1 MRRFS
6 VFLIGVVLFAML
18 GHTGYYTPRALA
30 AADLAP
36 PESEGWV
43 QVSTAEQLAYIDEN
57 QSLYLSRNI
66 LLMNDID
73 MTGYQWIPFG
83 GNGVAKFSGIF
94 DGRGYR
100 ISGIHIPLT
109 SLQYVGFFGQSSGI
123 VKNLGVAVDIEGGTF
138 HQPGSTNTGGLI
150 GELDGGSI
158 DYCYV
163 QGKVVGV
170 NATSGLGAISS
181 TTGGLVGQAK
191 NSSIKNS
198 SSTATVIGGSG
209 PNKISGGLVGAQGV
223 GTISDVYARGEV
235 SSPVDQFVDLG
246 GVIGL
251 MVYGTIDK
259 GYGTGK
265 VSLQGSGS
273 QGGFA
278 GSLFVGTNIW
288 KSYFDSETT
297 GQSNG
302 VGSYYEGAADAFGQ
316 TTDKMKQQSTYS
328 GWDFVHTWVIHPSV
342 NDGYPYLRPAILTTA
357 LPNGDKDVPY
367 SSTLTAFDGASGG
380 LTWQA
385 DGLPTGMSLSSNGV
399 LQGTPQQSGSFNIEI
414 MAKDAGGASAT
425 AMLQLVVKESAPD
438 INSFHI
444 EPGSAIGTTK
454 VTAVP
459 GQSDHSF
466 AYIMSRQGNARP
478 LVGDVLPADATPYTL
493 GLDIPNVHEGQYLE
507 IYEVDGQFLI
517 QAWYNV
523 QLTDTFIKSDIPTG
537 LQAVIEDE
545 KVKLTWDMLEG
556 AESYRVYKFEGTA
569 VQSDPDHWTLVNE
582 NELKEAAFV
591 VPHLTP
597 GKRYWLAVTSILN
610 GEESKFSNPVSIIPV
625 TSVKEVVP
633 PEEIKVGRGIE
644 LVDLENYF
652 PDKVRVRVSDLSLL
666 EVDVS
671 WDAEQ
676 TDYDSNKAGAYKLIG
691 QLQLQ
696 EYVRNPSSL
705 QVELAIVVLKNTNAL
720 LDGIYLDD
728 GMLQGFHPDIFTYHI
743 EVPYETDRLMITAAT
758 FDASASYEV
767 TGGHVQDL
775 EVGDN
780 SIKIVVSAEDQTEQM
795 TYTINVKR
803 KPDQVAPQ
811 WTDGSQLAVSDI
823 TQTSVK
829 LSWPVATDNVGVIGY
844 RIYVNEVERETASGS
859 TNEATIHKLTE
870 NTTYTFK
877 VVAFDAE
884 GNESEALTSSAQTLP
899 QPPEPDSES
908 PQWLDGRELTVSD
921 ITQTNVKLSWPIATD
936 NVGVSGYRI
945 YVNDVERETASGST
959 YEAIINE
966 LTENKTYTF
975 KVVAFDAVGN
985 ESEALSKQAT
995 TARSSAGGGYTL
1007 SNNADLAD
1015 LQIWEEDE
1023 QLKLSPSF
1031 ATETTEYRA
1040 RTEAEQVEIAAIKS
1054 HVMAKV
1060 TLEDNVITDKV
1071 KVDLIDGDN
1080 KFVLTVYAEN
1090 GTKKEYTLII
1100 HRELAK
1106 PTAPSIEFTDIA
1118 GNWAEGYIKQAVS
1131 KGIINGYP
1139 EQMFKPDNAVT
1150 RAEFTVMLA
1159 TALNLDKQGSA
1170 LVFTDDDQIGQ
1181 WAKQAVSLA
1190 LKAGIVDGYKDGSFR
1205 PDVHIT
1211 RAEMAM
1217 MIAKALKVSRKA
1229 GAKTHFAD
1237 DEDIPIWAKSE
1248 VEALRKLGIVNGRGG
1263 NVFVPNDTATRSE
1276 AVAILLKMLEI
1287 QERK

>member
-6 VFLIGVVLFAML
+6 VFLIGVILCAML
-18 GHTGYYTPRALA
+18 GQTGYFSPMAHA

-43 QVSTAEQLAYIDEN
+43 QVSTAEQLAYINKN
-57 QSLYLSRNI
+57 QSLYLHRNI

-83 GNGVAKFSGIF
+83 GNDEAKFSGIF

-100 ISGIHIPLT
+100 VSGIHIPLV

-123 VKNLGVAVDIEGGTF
+123 VKNLGVVVGIDGGTF
-138 HQPGSTNTGGLI
+138 TSAGTTTTGGLI

-181 TTGGLVGQAK
+181 ITGGLVGQAK
-191 NSSIKNS
+191 NSSITNS
-198 SSTATVIGGSG
+198 SSMATVIGGNG
-209 PNKISGGLVGAQGV
+209 PNKVNGGLVGAQGT
-223 GTISDVYARGEV
+223 GTVSNVYARGEV

-328 GWDFVHTWVIHPSV
+328 GWDFVHTWAMHPSV
-342 NDGYPYLRPAILTTA
+342 NDGYPFLRPAILTTA
-357 LPNGDKDVPY
+357 LPNANKDVSY
-367 SSTLTAFDGASGG
+367 TLTLTAFDGASGG

-385 DGLPTGMSLSSNGV
+385 DGLPAGMSLSSNGV
-399 LQGTPQQSGSFNIEI
+399 LQGTPRQTGSFNIEI
-414 MAKDAGGASAT
+414 TVKDAGDASAT
-425 AMLQLVVKESAPD
+425 ALLQLVVKESAPD
-438 INSFHI
+438 IKDFQI
-444 EPGSAIGTTK
+444 APGSAIGTTN

-459 GQSDHSF
+459 VQSGHSF
-466 AYIMSRQGNARP
+466 AYIMSSQGNARP
-478 LVGDVLPADATPYTL
+478 LVGDVLPAEATPYTP

-507 IYEVDGQFLI
+507 IYEVDRQFLI
-517 QAWYNV
+517 QAWYTV
-523 QLTDTFIKSDIPTG
+523 QLADAHIKSDIPTG

-545 KVKLTWDMLEG
+545 KVKLTWDLLEG

-569 VQSDPDHWTLVNE
+569 VQTDPHHWTLVNE
-582 NELKEAAFV
+582 NELREAAFV

-644 LVDLENYF
+644 LADLGNYF

-676 TDYDSNKAGAYKLIG
+676 TDYDPNKAGAYKLIG

-811 WTDGSQLAVSDI
+811 WTDSSQLAVSDI

-844 RIYVNEVERETASGS
+844 RIYVNEVERETTSGS
-859 TNEATIHKLTE
+859 TYEAIINELTE
-870 NTTYTFK
+870 NMTYMFK

-884 GNESEALTSSAQTLP
+884 GNESEALTASAQTLP
-899 QPPEPDSES
+899 HPPEPDSEA
-908 PQWLDGRELTVSD
+908 PQWLDGRELMISD
-921 ITQTNVKLSWPIATD
+921 ITQTNVKLSWPSATD

-959 YEAIINE
+959 YAAIINE
-966 LTENKTYTF
+966 LTQNMTYTF
-975 KVVAFDAVGN
+975 KVVAFDAEGN

-995 TARSSAGGGYTL
+995 TARSSAGGGYAL
-1007 SNNADLAD
+1007 SNNADLTD
-1015 LQIWEEDE
+1015 LQIWGEVE

-1031 ATETTEYRA
+1031 ASGTTEYRA
-1040 RTEAEQVEIAAIKS
+1040 RTEAEQVEIAAITS

-1060 TLEDNVITDKV
+1060 ILEDNVITDKV
-1071 KVDLIDGDN
+1071 KVNLIDGDN
-1080 KFVLTVYAEN
+1080 IFVLTVLAEN

-1106 PTAPSIEFTDIA
+1106 PTAPLIEFTDIA
-1118 GNWAEGYIKQAVS
+1118 GHWAEGSIKQAVS
-1131 KGIINGYP
+1131 QGMISGYP
-1139 EQMFKPDNAVT
+1139 NRMFKPDDSVT

-1159 TALNLDKQGSA
+1159 DALNLDGKGA
-1170 LVFTDDDQIGQ
+1170 VFRFTDDDQIAQ
-1181 WAKQAVSLA
+1181 WAKRAVSLA
-1190 LKAGIVDGYKDGSFR
+1190 LQVEIVDGYKDGSFR
-1205 PDVHIT
+1205 PNAQIT
-1211 RAEMAM
+1211 RAEMAS
-1217 MIAKALKVSRKA
+1217 MIAKALKVTRNV
-1229 GAKTHFAD
+1229 KTTTSFAD
-1237 DEDIPIWAKSE
+1237 DEDIPIWAKSA
-1248 VEALRKLGIVNGRGG
+1248 VEAIHKLGIVNGRGG
-1263 NVFVPNDTATRSE
+1263 NKFVPNDTATRSE
-1276 AVAILLKMLEI
+1276 AVVMLLSMLEVR
-1287 QERK
+1287 E

>member
-6 VFLIGVVLFAML
+6 VFLIGAVLYAML
-18 GHTGYYTPRALA
+18 GQTGYFTPMAHA
-30 AADLAP
+30 ADDLAP

-66 LLMNDID
+66 QLMNDID
-73 MTGYQWIPFG
+73 MSGYHWIPFG
-83 GNGVAKFSGIF
+83 GNGEVRFSGTF

-100 ISGIHIPLT
+100 VSGIHIPLV

-123 VKNLGVAVDIEGGTF
+123 VKNLGVVVGIDGGTF
-138 HQPGSTNTGGLI
+138 TSAGTTTTGGLI

-181 TTGGLVGQAK
+181 ITGGLVGQAK
-191 NSSIKNS
+191 NSSITNS

-235 SSPVDQFVDLG
+235 SNPVDQFVDLG
-246 GVIGL
+246 GVIGF

-328 GWDFVHTWVIHPSV
+328 GWDFVHTWVIHPRV

-414 MAKDAGGASAT
+414 MAKDAGDASAT

-466 AYIMSRQGNARP
+466 AYIMSSQGNARP
-478 LVGDVLPADATPYTL
+478 LVGDVLPAEATPYTP

-517 QAWYNV
+517 QAWYTV

-556 AESYRVYKFEGTA
+556 AESYRVYKFEGTS

-652 PDKVRVRVSDLSLL
+652 PDKVQVRVSDLSLL

-676 TDYDSNKAGAYKLIG
+676 TDYDPNKAGAYKLIG

-829 LSWPVATDNVGVIGY
+829 LSWPVATDNVGV
-844 RIYVNEVERETASGS
+844 
-859 TNEATIHKLTE
+859 
-870 NTTYTFK
+870 
-877 VVAFDAE
+877 
-884 GNESEALTSSAQTLP
+884 
-899 QPPEPDSES
+899 
-908 PQWLDGRELTVSD
+908 
-921 ITQTNVKLSWPIATD
+921 
-936 NVGVSGYRI
+936 SGYRI

-1015 LQIWEEDE
+1015 LQIWEEVE

-1031 ATETTEYRA
+1031 ASGTTEYRA

-1071 KVDLIDGDN
+1071 RVDLIDGDN
-1080 KFVLTVYAEN
+1080 IFVLTVHAEN
-1090 GTKKEYTLII
+1090 GTKKEYTLTI

-1106 PTAPSIEFTDIA
+1106 PTAPHIEFTDIA
-1118 GNWAEGYIKQAVS
+1118 GHWAEGYIKQAVS
-1131 KGIINGYP
+1131 QGIINGYP

-1159 TALNLDKQGSA
+1159 TALNLDEQGAA
-1170 LVFTDDDQIGQ
+1170 LGFTDDDQIGQ

-1211 RAEMAM
+1211 RAEMAT
-1217 MIAKALKVSRKA
+1217 MIAKALNVSRNA

-1237 DEDIPIWAKSE
+1237 DEEIPIWAKSE